1 MKKVCESKRHM
12 IMKKYTDIK
21 KYANFILKKNM
32 IQKL

>member
-12 IMKKYTDIK
+12 IMTKYTDIK

>member
-1 MKKVCESKRHM
+1 MKKVRKSKRHM